1 MEKQSI
7 ENKTSTFAEMLANSN
22 EKIFLEAI
30 DQIFDQE
37 NPVSNVENPDSTDFN
52 PEMEK
57 MYDKFC
63 DSLDMDLTQ
72 NNCPSVNKD
81 YSTEF
86 DSEESSFQGSLLLPK
101 KKIFLHDYM
110 IINRENINKTKNLVM
125 KEYCSLLEM
134 IENFANVWKDKV

>member
-1 MEKQSI
+1 M
-7 ENKTSTFAEMLANSN
+7 FAEMLSNSN

-37 NPVSNVENPDSTDFN
+37 NPVSNVENPDLKDFN

-72 NNCPSVNKD
+72 NNGQSVNKD

-86 DSEESSFQGSLLLPK
+86 DSEESSLGSLILPK
-101 KKIFLHDYM
+101 KKIFLHDYF

-125 KEYCSLLEM
+125 KEYLSLLEM
-134 IENFANVWKDKV
+134 IENFSNVWKDKV